1 MGGNTTRRKY
11 RTKFAYGK
19 RKRKPVQPAKRR
31 RLSAPH
37 VHESRDSS
45 AEEQAA
51 ISPRDLPQTAL
62 ASDDERV
69 NLGQSTS
76 HGAAGDFQHDS
87 AVERLISPEA
97 TVHQRSPARS
107 PRRYRRQQGSRSPRR
122 HRPEQGARSQKS
134 AEARFP
140 ETRCSV
146 PLPNSDL
153 SDSEVRDAALSLPS
167 TSSGIAAP
175 QQPQFRSGSAVSEF
189 STPSTSRTIQAH
201 IEPAY
206 ASAEAAEAQA
216 SSIRA
221 SLREVSATERKL
233 SFTKSQEELPESSD
247 DHFLLVQ
254 ASALNSMVEH
264 ALCPVCMEKGLFV
277 QHGAEFGLAT
287 KMELS
292 CRSCGTKLHSQ
303 WSSGRI
309 EGAKT
314 FEVNIRSMQAMK
326 GIGKG
331 ATALNDFWSTMNVS
345 KRGLHHKT
353 YQKHLK
359 NIFKPAAEAAARS
372 IFDCAVEAV
381 KKVYAEM
388 EVTLSKNI
396 TVVYDGTWLTR
407 GHASHIGVGC
417 VIEFYTGLVLDCA
430 VLSNF
435 CLGCSLGPKETDPKY
450 NEWKRTHQCQKKNRC
465 CRWAHGS

>member
-62 ASDDERV
+62 ASDDERA

-76 HGAAGDFQHDS
+76 HGAAGDYQHDS

-122 HRPEQGARSQKS
+122 HRPEQGARSEKS

-175 QQPQFRSGSAVSEF
+175 QQPQFRSGSAAYLKMARSVFVTKWATFEF
-189 STPSTSRTIQAH
+189 
-201 IEPAY
+201 
-206 ASAEAAEAQA
+206 AQ
-216 SSIRA
+216 
-221 SLREVSATERKL
+221 T
-233 SFTKSQEELPESSD
+233 
-247 DHFLLVQ
+247 FLNFL
-254 ASALNSMVEH
+254 
-264 ALCPVCMEKGLFV
+264 ALCKATVHEDVCEERGSRSRPSKKLLEKIDV
-277 QHGAEFGLAT
+277 KCPPPKEA
-287 KMELS
+287 KR
-292 CRSCGTKLHSQ
+292 RS
-303 WSSGRI
+303 SSGKGG
-309 EGAKT
+309 GAGKT
-314 FEVNIRSMQAMK
+314 APEQRAGSADADSP
-326 GIGKG
+326 G
-331 ATALNDFWSTMNVS
+331 
-345 KRGLHHKT
+345 R
-353 YQKHLK
+353 
-359 NIFKPAAEAAARS
+359 PASR
-372 IFDCAVEAV
+372 
-381 KKVYAEM
+381 
-388 EVTLSKNI
+388 
-396 TVVYDGTWLTR
+396 
-407 GHASHIGVGC
+407 
-417 VIEFYTGLVLDCA
+417 
-430 VLSNF
+430 
-435 CLGCSLGPKETDPKY
+435 
-450 NEWKRTHQCQKKNRC
+450 
-465 CRWAHGS
+465 